1 NRARRES
8 QRMSLDSPEEPHPCG
23 QQEQQHQQQQQRQQQ
38 QQQQHQQQQ
47 QQQHALQQ
55 QQQQQQQQHALQQQ
69 QQQQRQQ
76 QRPASRPRQPQ
87 TQQQQQQQQQPQQA
101 QQQQQQPLEL
111 QQYQHALLRAQP
123 RLQLVNNNILN
134 KNNNNDNN
142 FNNLPQLPLDPPQ
155 LASPATPSRPSTSPG
170 RSEEGQD
177 PASPA
182 SSCWEV
188 DPAELR
194 ILEQVG
200 VGATAE
206 VHRAEW
212 DGTDVAVKR
221 MLAPL
226 APPDAELELRRQFEC
241 RWRPPLEQELG
252 RRLAELEQHRQQ
264 QQDQKR
270 QRQHLAWFRREL
282 ALLQELRHP
291 NLVLFMGAATLGD
304 HPPLIVSEFCG
315 GGTLFRLL
323 HEQPDVRLSWPQKL
337 KSALDTAKGMNFLH
351 RRRVIHRDLKSL
363 NLLLAAEV
371 SSAEEMPL
379 VKISDF
385 GLSRRLPAQAMAS
398 SCPVQAWHVSAAAV
412 SSGPVMTGGLGT
424 CLWMAPEVLAGGG
437 GYNEMAD
444 VYSYS
449 VVLFELICRRLP
461 FDGAQAP
468 GAAAAAARAVCA
480 GQRPELRH
488 VPSCC
493 PPGLKRLMENCWAQ
507 CPEARP
513 VFAKVLEELTSLTA
527 AGSRA
532 STTSHAR
539 S

>member
-1 NRARRES
+1 MAASGPASSRREAVVLSRCNGGVARGPVAVTGTSYYPPPRKRSGAASQGPSCAFARSPSVIDVGEAVDATTDGIGPVGIEDIPSPTRNRARRES

-23 QQEQQHQQQQQRQQQ
+23 QQEQQQHQQQQQRQQQ

-69 QQQQRQQ
+69 QQQQQQRQQ

-87 TQQQQQQQQQPQQA
+87 TQQQQQQQQQKPQQA

-252 RRLAELEQHRQQ
+252 RRLADGSPPSTPRPHIQQ
-264 QQDQKR
+264 QVQEAPSD
-270 QRQHLAWFRREL
+270 QHLALVRRD
-282 ALLQELRHP
+282 A
-291 NLVLFMGAATLGD
+291 
-304 HPPLIVSEFCG
+304 
-315 GGTLFRLL
+315 
-323 HEQPDVRLSWPQKL
+323 
-337 KSALDTAKGMNFLH
+337 
-351 RRRVIHRDLKSL
+351 
-363 NLLLAAEV
+363 
-371 SSAEEMPL
+371 
-379 VKISDF
+379 
-385 GLSRRLPAQAMAS
+385 
-398 SCPVQAWHVSAAAV
+398 
-412 SSGPVMTGGLGT
+412 
-424 CLWMAPEVLAGGG
+424 
-437 GYNEMAD
+437 
-444 VYSYS
+444 
-449 VVLFELICRRLP
+449 
-461 FDGAQAP
+461 
-468 GAAAAAARAVCA
+468 
-480 GQRPELRH
+480 
-488 VPSCC
+488 
-493 PPGLKRLMENCWAQ
+493 
-507 CPEARP
+507 
-513 VFAKVLEELTSLTA
+513 
-527 AGSRA
+527 
-532 STTSHAR
+532 
-539 S
+539 